1 MVKSVNRNLIINIIF
16 IALIV
21 LASISKIFV
30 GIDHDETYVVVT
42 AARLLQGEHLFKE
55 IWDIY
60 QTCILPSAILMKL
73 YKAIFGNLDGVI
85 IFLRIMSTI
94 VQFGPTVIFYKVFK
108 NKYKNAIF
116 GAMILALISPRYIQN
131 FDYGFLGFAG
141 VLLCILLIEKITLS
155 LTSLD
160 KMKIIMLSIL
170 SGVALSIGVLSYP
183 TFIILT
189 IPIGIYMVLQG
200 MDDRKLR
207 VALATL
213 IITCLFCALL
223 FLLYVLKN
231 VTLDEMLKNL
241 LQNVIADESH
251 SSGSI
256 IASTIKSIMNI
267 RKDQIVMGALIAIS
281 SIVFCF
287 LLNKTNLRINLF
299 CSTIFVSS
307 LAFIWPNIT
316 MIRPSGPF
324 GMNIR
329 WLLIAISSMP
339 IYYKYKNH
347 KDIVWLFG
355 LTGWLMLFAVLMA
368 TNLGIAESSSFA
380 LIIVLGAILLLSNDD
395 KLNIEIKKVVMYIF
409 IFSLILTK
417 GFTVRINGTSPA
429 NILEPRERIDFGVL
443 QGIYDYPGQVKK
455 FNEIKIELDEKTTDE
470 DIVFIM
476 SNEPVYNLFG
486 NFKFTSL
493 SPIPTVEYSE
503 RWVRYY
509 RDNNYS
515 FPTKI
520 FIDKSYK
527 SDWDDLKA
535 NNLLIKYFINYMKEN
550 SFNESEY
557 LYSFEI
563 IK

>member
-16 IALIV
+16 ITLIV
-21 LASISKIFV
+21 LASISKIFI

-42 AARLLQGEHLFKE
+42 AARLLQGEHLFRE

-73 YKAIFGNLDGVI
+73 YKTIFGNLDGFI
-85 IFLRIMSTI
+85 IFLRIISTI
-94 VQFGPTVIFYKVFK
+94 VQFGIAFTFYQVFST
-108 NKYKNAIF
+108 KYKNAIY

-131 FDYGFLGFAG
+131 FCYGFLGFAG
-141 VLLCILLIEKITLS
+141 ILLCILLIEKITLS
-155 LTSLD
+155 MTSLG
-160 KMKIIMLSIL
+160 KMQIIILSIL
-170 SGVALSIGVLSYP
+170 SGVTLSIGVLSYP
-183 TFIILT
+183 TFIILI
-189 IPIGIYMVLQG
+189 IPIGIYLVLQG
-200 MDDRKLR
+200 MKEGKSR
-207 VALATL
+207 VALVTL
-213 IITCLFCALL
+213 VITCLFCALL
-223 FLLYVLKN
+223 FLVYVLKN
-231 VTLDEMLKNL
+231 VSLDEMLKNL

-251 SSGSI
+251 SSGNI
-256 IASTIKSIMNI
+256 IVSTIKSIMSI
-267 RKDQIVMGALIAIS
+267 RKDQIVIGALIVIS

-299 CSTIFVSS
+299 YSTIFVSS
-307 LAFIWPNIT
+307 LAFILPNIT

-339 IYYKYKNH
+339 IYYKYRDQ
-347 KDIVWLFG
+347 KDIVWLFC
-355 LTGWLMLFAVLMA
+355 LNGWVMLFAVLMA

-395 KLNIEIKKVVMYIF
+395 KLSMGIKRVAMYIF

-429 NILEPRERIDFGVL
+429 NILESRERIDFGVL
-443 QGIYDYPGQVKK
+443 QGIYDYPDQVKR
-455 FNEIKIELDEKTTDE
+455 FVEIKKEFNEKTTDE

-476 SNEPVYNLFG
+476 SNEPVYNLLG

-515 FPTKI
+515 FPTKV